1 MSPSLPPV
9 LTEVTYEDGRYVTF
23 GRPEPGEPQTLYRVV
38 DGALAAAFTA
48 TDGSADAVRAAV
60 TEGAETVVVPA
71 GDPAVRP
78 LVPLLPQASGAAL
91 LSGFMGTHRKKW
103 GGRSQPEDGEF
114 TPPKWFF
121 KGFGDW
127 VRLPGEPLT
136 VPARPV
142 ALIEEPEVALVYVN
156 DADGTPHYA
165 GYTFGNDLCDIGLH
179 RKDPGYNPYCKLCDT
194 ALAPWLFL
202 GAPPRSATG
211 LVTIVRDGATAW
223 EGSFDCGGDA
233 LYFRIRDMA
242 EHLFSFPAVRRP
254 GLVNYVLLGADEAS
268 FHDGFRIADGDRVG
282 IDVKSHGVSFENT
295 VRYVSPAP
303 ATVLPAS

>member
-1 MSPSLPPV
+1 MSLATPLPTV
-9 LTEVTYEDGRYVTF
+9 FEATYRGERHVGF
-23 GRPEPGEPQTLYRVV
+23 GRPEAGTQQTLYRVA
-38 DGALAAAFTA
+38 DGRLAAAFVA
-48 TDGSADAVRAAV
+48 TDGSEAAVRAAV
-60 TEGAETVVVPA
+60 AEGAEEVTVA
-71 GDPAVRP
+71 ADDPEVRLLP
-78 LVPLLPQASGAAL
+78 PLLPTATGNAL
-91 LSGFMGTHRKKW
+91 LSGFMGTHKKKW
-103 GGRSQPEDGEF
+103 GGQSAPEGGDF

-127 VRLPGEPLT
+127 VRLPGEALN
-136 VPARPV
+136 VPANPV

-194 ALAPWLFL
+194 AMAPWLFL
-202 GAPPRSATG
+202 GEPPQSVTG
-211 LVTIVRDGATAW
+211 RVTIERDGAAAW
-223 EGSFDCGGDA
+223 EGNFDCGGDA
-233 LYFRIRDMA
+233 LYFRVRDMV

-268 FHDGFRIADGDRVG
+268 FHDGFRIADGDRIA
-282 IDVKSHGVSFENT
+282 IDVKSHGVAFENT

-303 ATVLPAS
+303 LA

>member
-1 MSPSLPPV
+1 MA
-9 LTEVTYEDGRYVTF
+9 DGR
-23 GRPEPGEPQTLYRVV
+23 
-38 DGALAAAFTA
+38 LAAAFVA
-48 TDGSADAVRAAV
+48 TDGSEAAVRAAV
-60 TEGAETVVVPA
+60 AEGAEEVTVA
-71 GDPAVRP
+71 ADDPEVRLLP
-78 LVPLLPQASGAAL
+78 PLLPTATGNAL
-91 LSGFMGTHRKKW
+91 LSGFMGTHKKKW
-103 GGRSQPEDGEF
+103 GGQSAPEGGDF

-127 VRLPGEPLT
+127 VRLPGEALN
-136 VPARPV
+136 VPANPV

-194 ALAPWLFL
+194 AMAPWLFL
-202 GAPPRSATG
+202 GEPPQSVTG
-211 LVTIVRDGATAW
+211 RVTIERDGAAAW
-223 EGSFDCGGDA
+223 EGNFDCGGDA
-233 LYFRIRDMA
+233 LYFRVRDMV

-268 FHDGFRIADGDRVG
+268 FHDGFRIADGDRIA
-282 IDVKSHGVSFENT
+282 IDVKSHGVAFENT

-303 ATVLPAS
+303 LA